1 MRDIFRL
8 SVVLTLICGLA
19 AGALSTL
26 KVSLAPK
33 IEMQND
39 LNIRGPALAELFNEP
54 AEKLLG
60 NKIKFTI
67 DEQTY
72 PIFYTR
78 QNGTIS
84 GLAIEAPGHGGY
96 GGDVFIMIG
105 IDLETQNLL
114 GMEVVRHSET
124 PGVGSQIEK
133 DNFRKQ
139 WKNIPVSEKMD
150 LRSAGG
156 TIDAISGAT
165 YSSRAVMDGTNRIL
179 KLVEAHKNEI
189 LQQIQSGQG

>member
-1 MRDIFRL
+1 MRDIVRL
-8 SVVLTLICGLA
+8 AIVLTLICGLA

-26 KVSLAPK
+26 KFSLGPK
-33 IEMQND
+33 IERQND

-54 AEKLLG
+54 AEKLLN
-60 NKIKFTI
+60 NKIKLTI
-67 DEQTY
+67 DEETY

-84 GLAIEAPGHGGY
+84 GLAVEAPGHGGY

-105 IDLETQNLL
+105 IDLETESLL
-114 GMEVVRHSET
+114 GMEIVRHSET

-133 DNFRKQ
+133 ESFRKQ
-139 WKNIPVSEKMD
+139 WKNIPVPQKMG
-150 LRSAGG
+150 LRSDGG

-179 KLVEAHKNEI
+179 QLIQEHKDEI
-189 LQQIQSGQG
+189 FQQIQGEQG

>member
-133 DNFRKQ
+133 DNFRKHPYNVI
-139 WKNIPVSEKMD
+139 KT
-150 LRSAGG
+150 L
-156 TIDAISGAT
+156 
-165 YSSRAVMDGTNRIL
+165 
-179 KLVEAHKNEI
+179 
-189 LQQIQSGQG
+189 